1 MTAQDN
7 QDSSNLHYEQVYR
20 QADSIARSFM
30 IGFFLLGVALSFFH
44 DTYWIAALMGGASLG
59 LYFLLYFLLPNSKLL
74 RLTTSLL
81 FWNFGVQYLLQMKG
95 LYEMHFIFFIG
106 LTVLLFYEDWKVIV
120 PATAYALMTIVVL
133 YVWRDTDFIRNN
145 FGGAEGYSM
154 RLFFFEGE
162 TAQAVK
168 KQVENISLIGFVLH
182 LTAIAF
188 YAGLC
193 MRWSILQRAQTRES
207 ALRAI
212 SMENQLGM
220 MDTNIAFADSISQGN
235 LQVEYGSQH
244 SDKLGDSLKNMRA
257 NLLQSSKREERE
269 KFANIGLA
277 RIGEILRLNAE
288 NLTRLGDQ
296 VIEEVVRY
304 MKANQGSVF
313 VLDDTN
319 VNELTLVAAR
329 AWDRKKFG
337 EKTIQVGHG
346 LVGQAAIEKR
356 TIFMT
361 KVPDNYISITSG
373 LGAAN
378 PRCILIVP
386 LKSEDQLVG
395 VIELASFHVYEEYEI
410 KFLERVGESIASTIL
425 TTKNNQRNKELL
437 EKSNALMEQLRSQE
451 EEIRQNMEEMQATQ
465 EEMHR
470 KNGEIERLL
479 DQANQKERELQKQ
492 LDEVEEIKKDE
503 KRKSEEL
510 ITYMNNY
517 RTTLLSIL
525 DQLPHKIF
533 LKDKDGKMALVN
545 TVVAKAHN
553 MSIDELIGKSD
564 FDFVDAKTAQEWRDQ
579 ELEIIRKGSETYI
592 FDENI
597 SGKTV
602 TLKSTKMA
610 FHIPHLNQTGLLGIQ
625 TDITELQRLQK
636 ELDKKSN

>member
-1 MTAQDN
+1 
-7 QDSSNLHYEQVYR
+7 
-20 QADSIARSFM
+20 M
-30 IGFFLLGVALSFFH
+30 IGFFVFGVALSFFH
-44 DTYWIAALMGGASLG
+44 STYWIAALMGGTSLAV
-59 LYFLLYFLLPNSKLL
+59 YLLIYFLLPNTKVL

-81 FWNFGVQYLLQMKG
+81 FWNFGVQYLIQMKG

-106 LTVLLFYEDWKVIV
+106 LTVLLFYEDWKVIL
-120 PATAYALMTIVVL
+120 PATVYALITIVVL
-133 YVWRDTDFIRNN
+133 YVWRDTDFVRSN

-154 RLFFFEGE
+154 RLFFNEGE
-162 TAQAVK
+162 TAQALK
-168 KQVENISLIGFVLH
+168 DQIENISLIGFLLH
-182 LTAIAF
+182 VTAIIF

-193 MRWSILQRAQTRES
+193 IRWSVLQRAQTRES
-207 ALRAI
+207 ALRAV
-212 SMENQLGM
+212 SMANQLSM

-235 LQVEYGSQH
+235 LQVEYGSKQ

-257 NLLQSSKREERE
+257 NLLQSSSREERE
-269 KFANIGLA
+269 KFANLGLA
-277 RIGEILRLNAE
+277 RIGEILRQNAE
-288 NLTRLGDQ
+288 NLSKLGDQ

-313 VLDDTN
+313 VIDDANT
-319 VNELTLVAAR
+319 NELTLVAAR
-329 AWDRKKFG
+329 AWDRKKFNQKSI
-337 EKTIQVGHG
+337 EIGHG

-373 LGAAN
+373 LGQAN

-386 LKSEDQLVG
+386 LKAEDQLVG
-395 VIELASFHVYEEYEI
+395 VIELASFHVYEDFEI
-410 KFLERVGESIASTIL
+410 RFLERVGESIASTIL

-470 KNGEIERLL
+470 KNSEIERLL
-479 DQANQKERELQKQ
+479 EQANQKERELQKQ
-492 LDEVEEIKKDE
+492 LDEVELIKIEE

-517 RTTLLSIL
+517 RQTLLSIL

-564 FDFVDAKTAQEWRDQ
+564 FDFVDAKTAQDWRDQ

-625 TDITELQRLQK
+625 TDITELQRLQD
-636 ELDKKSN
+636 ELKKKSN